1 MHGTG
6 LVTAALP
13 EGARVM
19 LEGMLVTR
27 PGFWG
32 TQFAQIPAKQE
43 RPAPISDLVPPQ
55 ASMQDWTLFVNL
67 DFGQ

>member
-1 MHGTG
+1 MVQGTG

-13 EGARVM
+13 EGARVID
-19 LEGMLVTR
+19 EGMFVTR

-32 TQFAQIPAKQE
+32 TQFAQIPAKQD
-43 RPAPISDLVPPQ
+43 RPAWISALVLPQ

-67 DFGQ
+67 D